1 MDPQRVV
8 THFLV
13 FFSNFDKSIP
23 ITIDTSFTLNFLYS
37 PRKQLEYCFMD
48 TIKTCAITVQTP
60 FVFKKIVINSHI
72 FYCLTFMG
80 ILMIVSKGTKHQQ
93 KYSQ

>member
-1 MDPQRVV
+1 MD
-8 THFLV
+8 
-13 FFSNFDKSIP
+13 I
-23 ITIDTSFTLNFLYS
+23 
-37 PRKQLEYCFMD
+37 
-48 TIKTCAITVQTP
+48 IKTGAITVQTP